1 MILVFQIV
9 YMLHS
14 LPLPPVPSISIL
26 IRTGYQRRPNSTL
39 GELRKKKAV
48 GLHLYRAMFILQF
61 IKDDDFL
68 GPRTQTEGSLFLFG
82 VVKKGAP
89 EDLSKFIDATFTKQ
103 K

>member
-68 GPRTQTEGSLFLFG
+68 GTVYENSSRQELMNILKQDG
-82 VVKKGAP
+82 
-89 EDLSKFIDATFTKQ
+89 IDKLCLVSVREQ
-103 K
+103 